1 MTSLD
6 ELSASMA
13 AAVFHHCKL
22 VLIFNGW
29 QLSLDVI
36 LLRHHVN
43 YLKHGI
49 N

>member
-13 AAVFHHCKL
+13 AAVFPHCKL
-22 VLIFNGW
+22 VLFFNGW
-29 QLSLDVI
+29 KLSLDVM
-36 LLRHHVN
+36 LRHHVN